1 MAYRFDDRGW
11 YDGEVLEGAPRST
24 GEPPPITSTTTTP
37 GEQRA
42 NWSGLAWVVV
52 PYSAPPG
59 PDLDALRAAH
69 WESIK
74 AERDRRTLHGGYRVA
89 GKWFHSDVFSRSQ
102 QIGMVM
108 LGASL
113 PAGLQWKTMDG
124 SFVPMTPTL
133 AQQVF
138 GAAAASDALIFGA
151 AEAKRASLEAS
162 TTPWDYNVLAG
173 WPPIFGE

>member
-1 MAYRFDDRGW
+1 MIDFHGKECAELFDRLGDLVW
-11 YDGEVLEGAPRST
+11 VEDGEWRCADDAT
-24 GEPPPITSTTTTP
+24 A
-37 GEQRA
+37 QA
-42 NWSGLAWVVV
+42 VV
-52 PYSAPPG
+52 
-59 PDLDALRAAH
+59 DAFDRAAIARVEK
-69 WESIK
+69 WEAIK
-74 AERDRRTLHGGYRVA
+74 AERDRRTITGGYQVA

-124 SFVPMTPTL
+124 SFVTMTPTL

-138 GAAAASDALIFGA
+138 GAAAASDATIFGT
-151 AEAKRASLEAS
+151 AEAKRMAMEAS
-162 TTPWDYNVLAG
+162 ATPWDYNVLAG

>member
-1 MAYRFDDRGW
+1 MIDFRGKECAELFDRLGGLVW
-11 YDGEVLEGAPRST
+11 VENGEWRCA
-24 GEPPPITSTTTTP
+24 
-37 GEQRA
+37 
-42 NWSGLAWVVV
+42 
-52 PYSAPPG
+52 
-59 PDLDALRAAH
+59 DDAAAQAIVDAFDRAAIARVEK
-69 WESIK
+69 WEAIK

-89 GKWFHSDVFSRSQ
+89 GKWFHSDAFSRSQ

-124 SFVPMTPTL
+124 SFVTMTPTL

-162 TTPWDYNVLAG
+162 TTPWDYDVQAG
-173 WPPIFGE
+173 WPPMYGE